1 MLCVCVCGGGGGSV
15 EKRCVEKL
23 KVQGDDKYLSLASFP
38 LFSLDSSLFSSLY
51 SPLPP
56 LSLFSSL
63 GVFHCVFGDLQ
74 ESLVSAC
81 REALDTAAQDKD
93 RTIVFWMNGFAAVS
107 SEWRVIVLEMITTYD
122 HYI

>member
-1 MLCVCVCGGGGGSV
+1 MHGYH
-15 EKRCVEKL
+15 RCVEKL
-23 KVQGDDKYLSLASFP
+23 KVQADDKYLSLASFP
-38 LFSLDSSLFSSLY
+38 LFSLDSFFLSPFTFSSP
-51 SPLPP
+51 S
-56 LSLFSSL
+56 LSSSL
-63 GVFHCVFGDLQ
+63 GIFHCVFGDLQ

-81 REALDTAAQDKD
+81 REALDTKPAVQETRATTAQEKD